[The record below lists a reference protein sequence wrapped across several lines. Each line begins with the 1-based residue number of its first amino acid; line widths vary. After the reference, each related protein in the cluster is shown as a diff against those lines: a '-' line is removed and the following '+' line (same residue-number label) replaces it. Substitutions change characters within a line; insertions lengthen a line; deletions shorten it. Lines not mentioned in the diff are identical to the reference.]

1 MPAERENM
9 KTYYIYNIITDEFL
23 GTVKASD
30 SIQAELKALDE
41 IEKTSLLDS
50 VYIAAF
56 SERQ

>member
-1 MPAERENM
+1 M

-30 SIQAELKALDE
+30 SIQAELKALNE
-41 IEKTSLLDS
+41 IKKTSLLDT

>member
-1 MPAERENM
+1 M

-41 IEKTSLLDS
+41 LPKTSLLDT

-56 SERQ
+56 SEMQ